1 MDRLFGAAL
10 VGGLLL
16 CAPPA
21 AAGDGPS
28 DQAWLETLSRD
39 LEGTGR
45 KLVALAKA
53 VPAAQFD
60 WSPTPEVRT
69 VSKVY
74 MHVVA
79 TNLLILPGL
88 GADPPPGVEIPDSS
102 YELSQL
108 GFQREAEVTSK
119 GEVVA
124 ALEESFTYAAEAI
137 LEIED
142 LDERVAIYGFPGSKR
157 DYLLLIVSHAQE
169 HLGQSIAYARSI
181 GVTPPWS
188 VRPERPSPDST
199 AEIDG
204 QTARG
209 TIQGTDQFGNLII
222 SLVDQDM
229 EQIGVA
235 KGDFV
240 AVEACQG
247 TSRVFV
253 GGEIFDVRPGEWI
266 LYPSPD
272 GYWSIAL
279 SFGSA
284 AQSLGCEGNEAI
296 TVRPAQ

>member
-1 MDRLFGAAL
+1 MDRFSGAAL
-10 VGGLLL
+10 VGSLLL
-16 CAPPA
+16 CAQPA
-21 AAGDGPS
+21 AADDPA
-28 DQAWLETLSRD
+28 DRAWLETLSHD
-39 LEGTGR
+39 LKGTGR
-45 KLVALAKA
+45 KLVALANA
-53 VPAAQFD
+53 VPAARFG
-60 WSPTPEVRT
+60 WSPSPEVRT

-102 YELSQL
+102 YGLSQL
-108 GFQREAEVTSK
+108 GFQRETEVTSK
-119 GEVVA
+119 TEVLG
-124 ALEESFTYAAEAI
+124 ALEESFTYATEAI
-137 LEIED
+137 LDIQD

-188 VRPERPSPDST
+188 VRPDRPSPDST

-209 TIQGTDQFGNLII
+209 TIRGTDQFGNLVV
-222 SLVDQDM
+222 SLVDTDM
-229 EQIGVA
+229 EQIGVE

-247 TSRVFV
+247 TERLFV

-266 LYPSPD
+266 LYPSPN

-284 AQSLGCEGNEAI
+284 AQSLGCEGNEPIA
-296 TVRPAQ
+296 VRPAQ